1 MALVAKQGLS
11 KLGLGICQHAS
22 LVKLHCHVVERID
35 ALLAVSRLRA
45 AEYVV
50 AAGHVELPRFQRVAV
65 AVDPRGQGSGPVQFC
80 ARNDAGA

>member
-65 AVDPRGQGSGPVQFC
+65 VVVDGARVRYQFC